1 MSENTGAPCE
11 SCDWHGP
18 HMDTLGD
25 DLHRVGL
32 EMHRSAHR
40 AGIDLP
46 VSDPERVRAELAE
59 LTLSPFVEHVV
70 SSWDDDEADGSV

>member
-1 MSENTGAPCE
+1 MGENINEPCE

-32 EMHRSAHR
+32 EMHRAAHR
-40 AGIDLP
+40 AGMDLP
-46 VSDPERVRAELAE
+46 VSDPDQVRAELAA
-59 LTLSPFVEHVV
+59 LTLSNFIEHAV
-70 SSWDDDEADGSV
+70 SSWDDDEADDRV